1 MVRPIERF
9 VAGRSRG
16 EAGELHVLASLAH
29 ANVRW
34 RPSLPGI
41 RSGPKRGVRSLAGVS
56 LPLGLGSVPGSRGRI
71 PGDFGR
77 WRWGGKPLHE
87 RDPPGSA
94 AKTCRCRG
102 IPCHPQEAEQ
112 ARSGLQKESGHIRWG
127 LCAARF
133 TLRSL
138 SSRVRL
144 RLESPP
150 EPTPGT
156 SAAGRVA
163 RQRNRIPR
171 WRSPGCGA
179 GLSQALGRETSL
191 RPRKF
196 QGSRLLRTLSNFA
209 Q

>member
-9 VAGRSRG
+9 VAGRSRS
-16 EAGELHVLASLAH
+16 EAGEFHVLALLAH
-29 ANVRW
+29 ADVRW

-41 RSGPKRGVRSLAGVS
+41 RSGSERGVQSPAGVS
-56 LPLGLGSVPGSRGRI
+56 LPLGLGSVSGSRGRI

-77 WRWGGKPLHE
+77 WRWGGELLHE

-112 ARSGLQKESGHIRWG
+112 ARSGLQKESRHNRWG

-138 SSRVRL
+138 SETPYAVLCPGVRFPACAMK
-144 RLESPP
+144 RSGSFTRSSP
-150 EPTPGT
+150 EM
-156 SAAGRVA
+156 S
-163 RQRNRIPR
+163 
-171 WRSPGCGA
+171 
-179 GLSQALGRETSL
+179 LGRRASRRAVSSDDSELAIGCRCHETRNSSTKAL
-191 RPRKF
+191 
-196 QGSRLLRTLSNFA
+196 
-209 Q
+209 